1 VSLTLAEPAAP
12 LDAQEDSALLAMRRA
27 IVRAREFTLLLA
39 VCNSPARRDQLIE
52 RLSESLPDA
61 IRFVDVPADCD
72 DVLGLVLDAEP
83 PDDRSPIAVSGLER
97 GILAADF
104 CHPRIAA
111 LNQRREEWRDRVR
124 VPVIFWIP
132 EYFLRPLARGAP
144 DFLDWR
150 VGTFLF
156 VAEKP
161 VVEQTRVFRADL
173 DVWRHT
179 TDERAERIA
188 ELRALIA
195 RFASGPHG
203 DDQAVVRWRRELARH
218 LLFAGDA
225 DEAFA
230 LVRDELLPACH
241 RLNDE
246 RLTAESLDVLADL
259 LFVRGELD
267 EALRI
272 RREEELPIYERLGDV
287 RSRAVTMG
295 KIADILQSRGEL
307 DEALRIRREEELPVY
322 ERLGDVRSRAV
333 TMGQIADILQSRG
346 ELDEALRIRREEELP
361 VYERLGDVRS
371 RAVTMGQIADILQSR
386 GELDEAL
393 RIRRE
398 EELPVY
404 ERLGD
409 VRSRAVTMGK
419 IADILRSRG
428 ELDEA
433 LRIRREEQLP
443 VYERLGDVRE
453 LLVGRANLAI
463 CLMQRGAPD
472 DLAEARR
479 LLGLALEAAIKM
491 RLPEVRTIQEL
502 LDRIGAGQQDAEIGG
517 MSPTREFWRCAIQP
531 RRATL

>member
-12 LDAQEDSALLAMRRA
+12 LNAQEDSALLAMRRA
-27 IVRAREFTLLLA
+27 IVRAREFTFLLA
-39 VCNSPARRDQLIE
+39 VCNSPARRDQLAE
-52 RLSESLPDA
+52 RLSESLPGA
-61 IRFVDVPADCD
+61 LRFVDVPADCN
-72 DVLGLVLDAEP
+72 DVLGLVLDAES

-124 VPVIFWIP
+124 DPVVFWIP
-132 EYFLRPLARGAP
+132 EYFLRSLARGAP

-179 TDERAERIA
+179 SDERAERIA

-195 RFASGPHG
+195 RFSSGPHG

-218 LLFAGDA
+218 LLLAGDA
-225 DEAFA
+225 DEAFV

-259 LFVRGELD
+259 LFLRGELN

-272 RREEELPIYERLGDV
+272 RREEQLPVYEQLGDVRSRAVTMGQIADILQSRGELDESLRILREEMLRTFERLGDVRERAVTMGKIADIFQSQGESDEALRILREEVLQAFERLGDV

-307 DEALRIRREEELPVY
+307 DEALRILREEVLP
-322 ERLGDVRSRAV
+322 AF
-333 TMGQIADILQSRG
+333 
-346 ELDEALRIRREEELP
+346 
-361 VYERLGDVRS
+361 
-371 RAVTMGQIADILQSR
+371 
-386 GELDEAL
+386 
-393 RIRRE
+393 
-398 EELPVY
+398 
-404 ERLGD
+404 
-409 VRSRAVTMGK
+409 
-419 IADILRSRG
+419 
-428 ELDEA
+428 
-433 LRIRREEQLP
+433 
-443 VYERLGDVRE
+443 ERLGDVRE
-453 LLVGRANLAI
+453 LLVGRANLAF
-463 CLMQRGAPD
+463 CLMQRGSPG

-479 LLGLALEAAIKM
+479 LLELALEVAIKM
-491 RLPEVRTIQEL
+491 RLLEVGTIQEL
-502 LDRIGAGQQDAEIGG
+502 LNRIGAGQQDTDTEPGQETA
-517 MSPTREFWRCAIQP
+517 
-531 RRATL
+531 